1 MAPRK
6 TRLPAFIGAAAAAA
20 AVAYLVYSFAVKSDS
35 DTDTFDSSVQ
45 SSSSSSNT
53 NKTSSKS
60 SQTASA
66 KSKITVV
73 VSQEL
78 VQSQLVDFK
87 HLMTLHPNL
96 VVIVPPMVANK
107 FQRAL
112 KSSVGA
118 DHGVKVIRC
127 DTDVGVIHVIKHI
140 RPDLA
145 LIADGVGDNIR
156 GEIKRFVGSSE
167 ALDADLDVAAERL
180 GQL

>member
-35 DTDTFDSSVQ
+35 DQDSFDAVESQ
-45 SSSSSSNT
+45 SSSK
-53 NKTSSKS
+53 KTAKS
-60 SQTASA
+60 P
-66 KSKITVV
+66 KNSKITLV

-78 VQSQLVDFK
+78 AQSPQIDFK
-87 HLMTLHPNL
+87 QLMQVHPNL

-107 FQRAL
+107 VHRAL
-112 KSSVGA
+112 KSSVG
-118 DHGVKVIRC
+118 HEHSHKIIRC

-145 LIADGVGDNIR
+145 LISDGVGDNIQ
-156 GEIKRFVGSSE
+156 GEVKRFVGSSE
-167 ALDADLDVAAERL
+167 ALGEGAVERL
-180 GQL
+180 AEL

>member
-6 TRLPAFIGAAAAAA
+6 TRLPAVIGAAAAAA
-20 AVAYLVYSFAVKSDS
+20 AVAYLVYSFVAKSNS
-35 DTDTFDSSVQ
+35 DQDTFDSSVQ
-45 SSSSSSNT
+45 SSS
-53 NKTSSKS
+53 KS
-60 SQTASA
+60 STKSPKSTATN
-66 KSKITVV
+66 SKITVV

-87 HLMTLHPNL
+87 HLMSVHPNL

-107 FQRAL
+107 FHRAL
-112 KSSVGA
+112 KSSVGH

-145 LIADGVGDNIR
+145 LIADGVGDNIQ

-167 ALDADLDVAAERL
+167 ALSGDVNLAAERL
-180 GQL
+180 TGL

>member
-35 DTDTFDSSVQ
+35 DTDTFDNSVQ
-45 SSSSSSNT
+45 SSSNK
-53 NKTSSKS
+53 KTSTSKS
-60 SQTASA
+60 SQTATSS
-66 KSKITVV
+66 KSKITIV

-87 HLMTLHPNL
+87 HLMAVHPNL

-112 KSSVGA
+112 KSSVGH
-118 DHGVKVIRC
+118 DNGVKVIRC

-167 ALDADLDVAAERL
+167 ALDADVDVAAERL

>member
-45 SSSSSSNT
+45 SSASAK
-53 NKTSSKS
+53 KTSSKS

-87 HLMTLHPNL
+87 HLMTVHPNL

-112 KSSVGA
+112 KSSVGH

-167 ALDADLDVAAERL
+167 ALDADLEVAAERL